1 MTDLSRELVLHN
13 PGEGEA
19 LSILG
24 WQRQVVLR
32 AEQTGGRL
40 ALVEG
45 RFPAGADG
53 PPAHRDGHDE
63 LFIVTEGE
71 VRFQLEDRVT
81 QAPAGTTIFIPEGTL
96 HTFKN
101 EDGGP
106 ARIIGAFL
114 PGGYER
120 YFEAIAQL
128 TNSKTPDFA
137 ELAELAARFGTTY
150 VGPPIWTRQQQP

>member
-1 MTDLSRELVLHN
+1 MTDLSRELVLHY

-19 LSILG
+19 LNILG
-24 WQRQVVLR
+24 WDMQVVLR

-40 ALVEG
+40 GLVEG
-45 RFPAGADG
+45 TFPAGADG

-63 LFIVTEGE
+63 LFLVIEGE
-71 VRFQLEDRVT
+71 VRFQLEQDVV
-81 QAPAGTTIFIPEGTL
+81 QATPGTTIFIPEGIL
-96 HTFKN
+96 HTFKT
-101 EDGGP
+101 EEGSP

-128 TNSKTPDFA
+128 TNTATPDFA
-137 ELAELAARFGTTY
+137 ELAALAQRFGTTY
-150 VGPPIWTRQQQP
+150 VGPPVWSQGGQ